1 MRTQRLFVLLTV
13 AVVLALGWAVTR
25 RAAAQSS
32 KAIDPPNESEVELTV
47 VEKGV
52 TYKLYRAALWRVNPR
67 SGQWEFMEPMY
78 DPDFYA
84 KNYAERDGAI
94 FRKAAN
100 GDLVPVRRQFA
111 DGFEHAK
118 PVRELIGMDTGWT
131 AFTLQSPKAP
141 SVSDYV
147 RQRKLILKGQSGF
160 LDNRVETSGD
170 VVHSGKRALKTFSVS
185 PSRAMVC
192 AKASLDTEL
201 LHFVKGDDVW
211 FSGWYFV
218 PEGSGMPFTVMDLET
233 TWFKES
239 PGIRI
244 MLADDK
250 YAMFELKWGAKP
262 KYRQPKGR
270 EVVFPAA
277 KWVHLKAHLKLSEKS
292 DGVIQLWQ
300 DGAKIVDARG
310 QTLPLACTI
319 YNSLEIGVT
328 AHNDR
333 NRPTTLYVDDI
344 AISDQPIN

>member
-1 MRTQRLFVLLTV
+1 MRTKLVFIATATACVLVIGTIAMRL
-13 AVVLALGWAVTR
+13 LAASPAKTI
-25 RAAAQSS
+25 A
-32 KAIDPPNESEVELTV
+32 PPNESEVELSV
-47 VEKGV
+47 VEKGA
-52 TYKLYRAALWRVNPR
+52 TYKLYRAALWRVNPH
-67 SGQWEFMEPMY
+67 SGQWEFMEQMY

-94 FRKAAN
+94 CRKAAN
-100 GDLVPVRRQFA
+100 GNLVPVRRQFA

-118 PVRELIGMDTGWT
+118 PIRELIGIDTGWT

-141 SVSDYV
+141 SVNAYV
-147 RQRKLILKGQSGF
+147 RLRKLILKGQSDF
-160 LDNRVETSGD
+160 LDNRVETSAD
-170 VVHSGKRALKTFSVS
+170 VVHSGKRALKTFSMP
-185 PSRAMVC
+185 PSHAMVC

-201 LHFVKGDDVW
+201 LHFVKGDEVW

-218 PEGSGMPFTVMDLET
+218 PERSGMPFTVMDLET

-244 MLADDK
+244 MLADGK

-292 DGVIQLWQ
+292 DGVIELWQ

-310 QTLPLACTI
+310 QTLPLAHTI
-319 YNSLEIGVT
+319 YNSLEIGIT

-333 NRPTTLYVDDI
+333 SQPATLYVDDV